1 MAELSVWTKVV
12 NGVSNFFGG
21 EAEGVEDYDDVDVD
35 IPEVDLPEEQEQES
49 KGFDLF
55 SRFNSG
61 RNSKVVAM
69 PQPQQ
74 IMMRISKP
82 TNLDEVNGI
91 ISQLKEKNAV
101 VLNLE
106 YVNKDIARRILD
118 SITGAIYALDGT
130 IEKVSNSIFVA
141 APFNYDIVSDNSK
154 DKKESQFA
162 ASNYIK

>member
-21 EAEGVEDYDDVDVD
+21 EAEGVEDPEEMDLD
-35 IPEVDLPEEQEQES
+35 IPEVEELPEEQES

-82 TNLDEVNGI
+82 TSLDEVNSI